1 MKKWFSL
8 PVLFFYLAGA
18 TAQTV
23 FWSDTFED
31 TGAPSSGVR
40 TPEVEMGSGG
50 PPYVDYFIRAT
61 NADLD
66 LHSMTVAYTGFEGAK
81 FWAGE
86 DHDNIDGVD
95 GAPPDPELQ
104 IDWTGIDISGKT
116 NLQFTGRFAA
126 NPGNFFD
133 NQFTTTDYVIV
144 EYSIDGGP
152 WSRVIAFFSETVGH
166 SGPLKEDT
174 NGDNLGDG
182 TTLSSAFQEFTKSI
196 SGTGNTIALRL
207 RAFSDNGGA
216 EEWAVDHF
224 RLAAGTPLP
233 VELTRFEAGWEE
245 SAALLTW
252 ETGSEHNNLGF
263 AIERSLHYGPW
274 TEIGFVPGAGDSQ
287 RSRAYRFIDAE
298 CLAGE
303 LNYYRLRQTDIDGA
317 ATYSDI
323 RSVKAPD
330 SSPPVGIYPNPA
342 REKLFFTRPLN
353 GPFEV
358 IDPAGRVCRKGEF
371 REAPSLDLPGLH
383 PGIYFLSV
391 RSAVSG
397 VRECLLIFQIR

>member
-8 PVLFFYLAGA
+8 LVLFFYLAGA

-61 NADLD
+61 NADINL
-66 LHSMTVAYTGFEGAK
+66 SFGSYSSVEGAK

-104 IDWTGIDISGKT
+104 IDWTGINISGKT
-116 NLQFTGRFAA
+116 NLQFIGRFAA
-126 NPGNFFD
+126 NPNLVWD
-133 NQFTTTDYVIV
+133 HNNPTTDYVIV
-144 EYSIDGGP
+144 ESSIDGGP
-152 WSRVIAFFSETVGH
+152 WNLVIAFYPTFNMTPGS
-166 SGPLKEDT
+166 LAEDT
-174 NGDNLGDG
+174 DGNTLGDG
-182 TTLSSAFQEFTKSI
+182 TTLNAGFQEFTKNI
-196 SGTGNTIALRL
+196 SGSGNTMALRI
-207 RAFSDNGGA
+207 RAFSDLGSN

-245 SAALLTW
+245 SAGAAELTW

-263 AIERSLHYGPW
+263 IIERSLHYGPW
-274 TEIGFVPGAGDSQ
+274 TEIGFVAGAGDSQ
-287 RSRAYRFIDAE
+287 RSRTYRFIDAE

-303 LNYYRLRQTDIDGA
+303 LNYYRLRQTDLDGA
-317 ATYSDI
+317 VAYSDI
-323 RSVKAPD
+323 RSVKAPE
-330 SSPPVGIYPNPA
+330 SSPTVGIYPNPA

-371 REAPSLDLPGLH
+371 REAPSLDLAGLH

-391 RSAVSG
+391 RSAASG
-397 VRECLLIFQIR
+397 VRECLFVFQLR

>member
-50 PPYVDYFIRAT
+50 PPLTDYFVRAS

-66 LHSMTVAYTGFEGAK
+66 LQSLLVAYSGFEGTK

-86 DHDNIDGVD
+86 DQDGITDVSS
-95 GAPPDPELQ
+95 GPELQ

-116 NLQFTGRFAA
+116 NLQFIGRFAA
-126 NPGNFFD
+126 NPGDFFD
-133 NQFTTTDYVIV
+133 FNNPVSDYVIV

-152 WSRVIAFFSETVGH
+152 WTRIIAFYGAGPFA
-166 SGPLKEDT
+166 GPLLEDT
-174 NGDNLGDG
+174 DGNNSGDG
-182 TTLSSAFQEFTKSI
+182 TSLSGAFQEFTKSI
-196 SGTGNTIALRL
+196 SGTGTTLSLRL
-207 RAFSDNGGA
+207 RAFCDSSS

-358 IDPAGRVCRKGEF
+358 FDPAGRVCRKGEF

-397 VRECLLIFQIR
+397 IRECLLVFQIR